1 MVRNSRAYLSSHL
14 HPPLHEENNRT
25 TGSSSVTLKHLE
37 RVSCFPLGVL
47 EQGATDKGR
56 SFLRRQLVLL
66 MVKVRRVSVARMTRC
81 VSGVKAVFSF
91 ALSLLLELLLSRV
104 LISNISLFF

>member
-1 MVRNSRAYLSSHL
+1 
-14 HPPLHEENNRT
+14 
-25 TGSSSVTLKHLE
+25 
-37 RVSCFPLGVL
+37 
-47 EQGATDKGR
+47 
-56 SFLRRQLVLL
+56 